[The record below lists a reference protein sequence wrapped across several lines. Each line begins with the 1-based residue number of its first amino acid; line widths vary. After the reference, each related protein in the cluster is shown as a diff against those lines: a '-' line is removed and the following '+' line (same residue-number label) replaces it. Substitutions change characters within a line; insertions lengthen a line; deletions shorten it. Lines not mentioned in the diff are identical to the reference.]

1 MAERIKEKKAVLI
14 LQNRIENPNYPL
26 EAPKP
31 DSVPHPETSPP
42 EFPQERPIL
51 DPPAGDFL
59 L

>member
-1 MAERIKEKKAVLI
+1 M
-14 LQNRIENPNYPL
+14 QNRIENPNYPL

-51 DPPAGDFL
+51 DPPKGDFL